1 MTTRHLQLTFPEQ
14 RVTEPVIYHMIKRFD
29 VVPSI
34 RRANITN
41 HQGWL
46 VIELVGDDASL
57 DDELPPS
64 DEPLEL
70 SLPPP
75 LRPPLLP

>member
-14 RVTEPVIYHMIKRFD
+14 RVTEPVIYNLIKRYD

-57 DDELPPS
+57 DAAIEYARSLGVEVS
-64 DEPLEL
+64 DAAGDVVAG
-70 SLPPP
+70 
-75 LRPPLLP
+75 